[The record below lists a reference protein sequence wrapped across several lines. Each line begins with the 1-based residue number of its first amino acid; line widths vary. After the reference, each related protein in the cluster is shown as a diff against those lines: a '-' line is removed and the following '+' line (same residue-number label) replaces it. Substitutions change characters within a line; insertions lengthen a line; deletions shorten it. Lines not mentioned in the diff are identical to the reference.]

1 MGGIRCHPELPF
13 VFGNDSMLTHQ
24 TSYPMLTTGI
34 IVSVQLRMDSGTSY
48 SQMWCMG
55 G

>member
-13 VFGNDSMLTHQ
+13 VSGDDSMLTHQ